1 MAEWLTPLARKAN
14 ASIGLEDMGSNP
26 IRIKFFTQVKFSNSN
41 RIFQKHFYSVCLY
54 DTVISFNSLQF
65 LDFSLFFIL
74 FVVAY
79 LNVSDKLQR
88 QHNLYHVTYQC
99 EGNWT

>member
-41 RIFQKHFYSVCLY
+41 RIFSIYLSVRKPAHDYQNQKQ
-54 DTVISFNSLQF
+54 SL
-65 LDFSLFFIL
+65 LVYCILLFFRIH
-74 FVVAY
+74 
-79 LNVSDKLQR
+79 VSEKR
-88 QHNLYHVTYQC
+88 
-99 EGNWT
+99 

>member
-41 RIFQKHFYSVCLY
+41 RIFSIYLSVRKPAHDHQNQQPKIHMLELS
-54 DTVISFNSLQF
+54 I
-65 LDFSLFFIL
+65 
-74 FVVAY
+74 
-79 LNVSDKLQR
+79 
-88 QHNLYHVTYQC
+88 
-99 EGNWT
+99 